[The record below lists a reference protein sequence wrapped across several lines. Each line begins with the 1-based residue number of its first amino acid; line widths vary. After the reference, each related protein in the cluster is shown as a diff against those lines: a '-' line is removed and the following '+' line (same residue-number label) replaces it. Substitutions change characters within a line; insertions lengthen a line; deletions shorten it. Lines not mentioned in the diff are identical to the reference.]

1 MSCMCDMA
9 DDGGFGVAR
18 VAARNQNQTV
28 AGDRRV
34 PFDSCSLIKVGTF
47 STTSLISSPFVG
59 K

>member
-18 VAARNQNQTV
+18 AAARNQNQTV

-34 PFDSCSLIKVGTF
+34 PFDS
-47 STTSLISSPFVG
+47 
-59 K
+59 